1 MMGGLLGLQRL
12 SVGWL
17 IQASALAMAFRP
29 RVVVDGFTLDRH
41 IQAMLSLSRRGG
53 GETMPAM
60 PDIPGLRR
68 ALETVPELMGVDRT
82 DAVVAR
88 DIADGPVPMRLFTPA
103 GLDDPSAMLVFLH
116 GGGWI
121 AGSIETYDR
130 LCRHIA
136 ETGGLRVLS
145 VEYRL
150 APEHPFPAG
159 FDDAQAAFSWAL
171 GHAAS
176 LGADP
181 ARMSIGG
188 DSAGG
193 GLSVSVCVARAAAG
207 EAQARSMWL
216 LYPAVDLVGEH
227 PSMTSM
233 DGYVFTREALDWIVS
248 QYVPNGTDRTDPR
261 LSPGL
266 ADIAGLPPA
275 HIVIAGFDPL
285 RDGGAAFAARMGGRA
300 TLTVAGG
307 LTHGFAD
314 LAGVVPA
321 AKVALDEAIRA
332 IGG

>member
-17 IQASALAMAFRP
+17 IQATTVAMAFRP

-41 IQAMLSLSRRGG
+41 IQAMLSLAKRGSESG
-53 GETMPAM
+53 AAV
-60 PDIPGLRR
+60 PDITALRN

-82 DAVVAR
+82 DTVLAR
-88 DIADGPVPMRLFTPA
+88 DIPDGPVPMRLYTPA
-103 GLDDPSAMLVFLH
+103 RLAAASAMLVFFH

-136 ETGGLRVLS
+136 EIGGVRVLS
-145 VEYRL
+145 VGYRL

-159 FDDAQAAFSWAL
+159 FDDAAAAFSWAL
-171 GHAAS
+171 DHAAS

-181 ARMSIGG
+181 MKVAVGG

-193 GLSVSVCVARAAAG
+193 GLAVAVCVARAAAG

-216 LYPAVDLVGEH
+216 MYPAVDIATEY
-227 PSMTSM
+227 PSLASM
-233 DGYVFTREALDWIVS
+233 DGYVFTRKALDWIVS
-248 QYVPNGTDRTDPR
+248 RYVPDGLDRAEAR

-266 ADIAGLPPA
+266 AAIAGLPPV
-275 HIVIAGFDPL
+275 HIVVAGFDPL
-285 RDGGAAFAARMGGRA
+285 RDGGIAFATRMGGRA
-300 TLTVAGG
+300 TLTVAEG

-321 AKVALDEAIRA
+321 ARTALDEAILA
-332 IGG
+332 IGR